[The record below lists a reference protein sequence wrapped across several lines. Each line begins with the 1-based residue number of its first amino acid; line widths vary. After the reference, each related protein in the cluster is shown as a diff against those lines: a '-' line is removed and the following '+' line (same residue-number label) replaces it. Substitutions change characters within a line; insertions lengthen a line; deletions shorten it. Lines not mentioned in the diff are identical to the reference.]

1 MREELEM
8 KPQTDSP
15 FVIETSWRVLFGCGT
30 ALLILIEGSGIYH
43 LLFKSTD
50 RMKTI
55 VDMVYVLMPWI
66 ASLIGLKSL
75 RKIAVLKNLAN
86 STFWLPRFC
95 ITFLLCFTYILLIEG
110 VGKLADWL
118 K

>member
-1 MREELEM
+1 M
-8 KPQTDSP
+8 TT
-15 FVIETSWRVLFGCGT
+15 V
-30 ALLILIEGSGIYH
+30 
-43 LLFKSTD
+43 
-50 RMKTI
+50 

-75 RKIAVLKNLAN
+75 RKIAVLKNLENA
-86 STFWLPRFC
+86 TLWLPRFC

-110 VGKLADWL
+110 VGTLTDWL